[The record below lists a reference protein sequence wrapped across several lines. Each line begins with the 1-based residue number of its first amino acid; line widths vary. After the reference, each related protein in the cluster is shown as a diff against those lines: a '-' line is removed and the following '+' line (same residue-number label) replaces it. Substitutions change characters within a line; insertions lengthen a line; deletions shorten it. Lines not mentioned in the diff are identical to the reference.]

1 MSPEY
6 NKKSFYILI
15 IKGDFGISP
24 YFRMVL
30 SQFFFFKDWEPN
42 KLSPKEEGKSSET
55 TKEDHIILKNLGV
68 KSADNRKV

>member
-30 SQFFFFKDWEPN
+30 SQFFFLRIEN
-42 KLSPKEEGKSSET
+42 Q
-55 TKEDHIILKNLGV
+55 IN
-68 KSADNRKV
+68 